1 MSLNGIDIASYQ
13 SGIDLSVVPADFVI
27 IKATQGVG
35 YVNPDCD
42 RAYQQAVATGKLVG
56 VYHYA
61 SGDGAE
67 AEADFFVDNVQGYV
81 GNAILVLDWEAAEN
95 SAFGSIDYAKAF
107 LDHVFALT
115 GVKPLIYMSA
125 SVVAGCDWSAVAA
138 GDYGLWVAGYYNGYN
153 AMPYNPDAPMQNI
166 AYWGGAAMYQY
177 TSSGQLPN
185 YGGSLDLDVFYGD
198 ANAWLA
204 YAGANT
210 TPVAPTP
217 TEPPKPIDPGDLSKA
232 DQHPTTD
239 INNSP
244 ARVKYQAHV
253 ENIGW
258 QEIKTDGQIAGTVGQ
273 SLRLEALAVE
283 SLIDGVQV
291 DIEGHVQYV
300 GWQEA
305 RSDKNAAGTTGGNLR
320 LEAIKLSLSGTNAGQ
335 YTIHYCVHVQNI
347 GWMDRV
353 SDGAVAGTTGQSLR
367 IEAVRIW
374 IDKK

>member
-1 MSLNGIDIASYQ
+1 MSLNGIDISSFQ
-13 SGIDLSVVPADFVI
+13 TGIDMTVVPADFVI
-27 IKATQGVG
+27 IKATQGNW
-35 YVNPDCD
+35 YINPDCD
-42 RAYQQAVATGKLVG
+42 RAYQQADTTGKLLG
-56 VYHYA
+56 IFHYA
-61 SGDGAE
+61 DGSGSPE
-67 AEADFFVDNVQGYV
+67 EEADYFIDNIQGYI
-81 GNAILVLDWEAAEN
+81 GNVLLALDWEQEALQLGPGWALAWLN
-95 SAFGSIDYAKAF
+95 
-107 LDHVFALT
+107 HVQART
-115 GVKPLIYMSA
+115 GIKPVIYMSVSVTREYDWS
-125 SVVAGCDWSAVAA
+125 SVVSS
-138 GDYGLWVAGYYNGYN
+138 DYGLWVAGYYAGN
-153 AMPYNPDAPMQNI
+153 APMGYNPDAPDQGVG
-166 AYWGGAAMYQY
+166 YWPGYAIYQY
-177 TSSGQLPN
+177 TSSGQLDGYSGN
-185 YGGSLDLDVFYGD
+185 IDLDVFYGD

-305 RSDKNAAGTTGGNLR
+305 RSGKNAAGTTGGNLR

-347 GWMDRV
+347 GWMDQV

-367 IEAVRIW
+367 IEAVKIW

>member
-27 IKATQGVG
+27 IKATQGTG

-42 RAYQQAVATGKLVG
+42 RAYQQAAATGKLVG

-67 AEADFFVDNVQGYV
+67 VEADFFVDNIQGYL
-81 GNAILVLDWEAAEN
+81 GNAVLVLDWEAGEN
-95 SAFGSIDYAKAF
+95 GAFGDPGYALAV
-107 LDHVFALT
+107 LNRIQART
-115 GVKPLIYMSA
+115 GIKPLIYMSS
-125 SVVAGCDWSAVAA
+125 SVTSQCDWSAVVA
-138 GDYGLWVAGYYNGYN
+138 GDYGLWVAGYYDGYN
-153 AMPYNPDAPMQNI
+153 PMGYNPDAPDQGVS
-166 AYWGGAAMYQY
+166 YWPSYAMYQY
-177 TSSGQLPN
+177 TSSGQLDGW
-185 YGGSLDLDVFYGD
+185 GGNLDLDVFYGD

-210 TPVAPTP
+210 TPAAPTP
-217 TEPPKPIDPGDLSKA
+217 TEPPKPVDPGDLSKA

-239 INNSP
+239 IDNSP
-244 ARVKYQAHV
+244 ANVKYQAHIQD
-253 ENIGW
+253 IGW

-291 DIEGHVQYV
+291 DITGHVQYI

-305 RSDKNAAGTTGGNLR
+305 RSGKNAAGTTGGNLR
-320 LEAIKLSLSGTNAGQ
+320 MEAIKLSLSGPNASQ
-335 YTIHYCVHVQNI
+335 YSIHYCVHVQNI
-347 GWMDRV
+347 GWMDQV

-367 IEAVRIW
+367 IEAVKIW